1 MKNKETVTIDDVDKE
16 ILRIINQDARTP
28 YRQISR
34 DLDISVGTVHN
45 RIDKLVKTG
54 VIKKF
59 TTIIDHSKL
68 GYNLTVIIGLRVKGG
83 RTESLENKVEYSK
96 NVIGIYDITGK
107 YDATMIAKFR
117 DTDELNQ
124 FIKMLLKEPT
134 IERTYTQ
141 TVLKITKE
149 DTGFFDIF

>member
-1 MKNKETVTIDDVDKE
+1 M
-16 ILRIINQDARTP
+16 
-28 YRQISR
+28 
-34 DLDISVGTVHN
+34 
-45 RIDKLVKTG
+45 
-54 VIKKF
+54 
-59 TTIIDHSKL
+59 
-68 GYNLTVIIGLRVKGG
+68 IIGLRVKEGK
-83 RTESLENKVEYSK
+83 TESLENKVEYSE

-107 YDATMIAKFR
+107 YDAIMIAKFL

-124 FIKMLLKEPT
+124 FIKRLLKEPT